1 MSMYLTFTLG
11 KDRRE
16 LVKDITDF
24 KIENQDLQKVQG
36 RQGDSIANQVFV
48 TIKNQDGTPYN
59 LTGCNMIFEGK
70 LPDNVH
76 KIYDAKHGVI
86 LNAQNGQFRF
96 DLPKPAFAVAGSY
109 VQAFFRIMRN
119 GDSVALLEFDLTV
132 LADLVITDEIPRN
145 YLTPF
150 EDELTKLQDLIKNGG
165 KNFEAAM
172 AQWKADFTKL
182 VVEMTSTTDGIN
194 LTISEIKTQL
204 GTLEDK
210 IKADGLLTQDDF
222 EVFEKKINTLLELP
236 DDATDGFFED
246 EVDEVGGMIPS
257 YYRKRLDELKMIP
270 QDNLNIGFI
279 TDNHLQM
286 DDYAPHSLNHY
297 ATIAA
302 VSRRA
307 RLDAIIAGGDNI
319 NGDYGRNEN
328 LFDTQQYFSALTGRV
343 KNGTDVF
350 AMFGNH
356 DTGIGQSGHMTKDT
370 TISPDEIKLITKTA
384 GLLYGEKRNGDSLYG
399 YKDYTDKKVRVIWL
413 NSFDL
418 PTTVNSDGTY
428 KFNFL
433 HKSGFQNA
441 QLNWLAVNALKLP
454 DKDWQVLMF
463 SHAPIAGTFDSAE
476 LGQTPIDQDNT
487 DALLGILDAYQNGT
501 SYTSKDT
508 SRELPIDLN
517 VDFGNQGKGT
527 LIAFISGH
535 VHQDGQMVYQGIN
548 CIQTTCSL
556 ATILNSDRVA
566 DSENEDAWDIF
577 SIDTA
582 KRSIHAYRLGYG
594 VDRDF
599 SY

>member
-1 MSMYLTFTLG
+1 MTFNIDE
-11 KDRRE
+11 DRRN
-16 LVKDITDF
+16 LVDDKQNFSIDF
-24 KIENQDLQKVQG
+24 HDSKYNWLQA
-36 RQGDSIANQVFV
+36 RQYEESMRQVEV
-48 TIKNQDGTPYN
+48 HVVHGNGTPVD
-59 LTGCNMIFEGK
+59 LTGMNPVFEGWMPEG
-70 LPDNVH
+70 LYR
-76 KIYDAKHGVI
+76 IIDAKHSVMI
-86 LNAQNGQFRF
+86 DAQNGIFRF
-96 DLPKPAFAVAGSY
+96 DFPAPAFQIAGSY
-109 VQAFFRIMRN
+109 KQAFFRLMKD
-119 GDSVALLEFDLTV
+119 GTSVTTLEFSLDV
-132 LADLVITDEIPRN
+132 MADKVISGLVPSDYI
-145 YLTPF
+145 TPF
-150 EDELTKLQDLIKNGG
+150 EDEYDKLIAIV
-165 KNFEAAM
+165 E
-172 AQWKADFTKL
+172 KADSKFAEQLIEWKNEFNKIIGDL
-182 VVEMTSTTDGIN
+182 NGDY
-194 LTISEIKTQL
+194 ISIKSL
-204 GTLEDK
+204 ADALDARLKTLEDK
-210 IKADGLLTQDDF
+210 IKADGSLTQDDF

-236 DDATDGFFED
+236 DDATNDFFED
-246 EVDEVGGMIPS
+246 EINEIGGTIPT

-286 DDYAPHSLNHY
+286 DEYAPHSLNHY

-302 VSRRA
+302 ASRRA

-319 NGDYGRNEN
+319 NGGYGRNEN
-328 LFDTQQYFSALTGRV
+328 LFDTQQYFSALTSRV

-350 AMFGNH
+350 TMFGNH

-399 YKDYTDKKVRVIWL
+399 YKDYVDKKVRVIWL

-428 KFNFL
+428 KFDFL
-433 HKSGFQNA
+433 STSGFQNA

-476 LGQTPIDQDNT
+476 LGQTPVDQNNT
-487 DALLGILDAYQNGT
+487 DALLGILSAYQNGT
-501 SYTSKDT
+501 SYTAKDT
-508 SRELPIDLN
+508 SRELPIDIN

-535 VHQDGQMVYQGIN
+535 VHQDGQMTYQGIN

-556 ATILNSDRVA
+556 ATILNADRVA
-566 DSENEDAWDIF
+566 STENEDAWDIF
-577 SIDTA
+577 SINTS

-594 VDRDF
+594 ADRDF
-599 SY
+599 NY